1 MLWFSL
7 LTCTRTGKCARP
19 LTRLMDVPSHS
30 SRFLLSFCQQKIPP
44 SGAEMI
50 DDFKP
55 TLLNLIPIQILK
67 TKGSFNI
74 YSDFIVVLIAVQQL
88 YKSTLCIGNKQMKNF
103 YFWPTLQTFLLYV
116 RGRLTLFPVQ

>member
-30 SRFLLSFCQQKIPP
+30 SLSPVFLSTENTP

-67 TKGSFNI
+67 TKGSSNI

-103 YFWPTLQTFLLYV
+103 YFWPMQQTFLLYV